1 MGLIALIIAIIA
13 LILAYKA
20 YTRSG
25 GNMEEM
31 RANINEQMSAEKF
44 RKIAADVLSKAEK
57 SVRGDEATQPDAEES
72 TEGSDEDEAQ
82 KQ

>member
-1 MGLIALIIAIIA
+1 MGFIALIIAIIA

-25 GNMEEM
+25 GNLEEV
-31 RANINEQMSAEKF
+31 RADINDRLSTEKL
-44 RKIAADVLSKAEK
+44 RKTMADVLHKAEQ
-57 SVRGDEATQPDAEES
+57 SVRGDEQSQQDAETTS
-72 TEGSDEDEAQ
+72 EDDSEDT